1 MKLTLKKFQIDA
13 LQALGHFLALA
24 REMPAAKAFA
34 QCLAEYP
41 SAVVRDYMPI
51 SDKLAD
57 APSVCLRLPTGGGK
71 TIMAAHALKT
81 AADAFLG
88 VEHPLVLWLVPSN
101 TIRQQTIKA
110 LNQPG
115 HPYNEVLCEQFSERF
130 RVLDVKDFEQ
140 LRPQDLGSRALIV
153 VSTLATARVDD
164 TEIRKI
170 YAHHEE
176 MEPFFTAVPANE
188 PGLERDENG
197 NIKFSLM
204 NLFTRCRPLVIVDEA
219 HNNKSELSTDVMVRI
234 NPSCVI
240 EFTATPAATSNI
252 LYHVSASQLRGANM
266 IKLPIELTQ
275 HTTWQEAVHSS
286 VQERQKLAEIAVREP
301 ADYIRPIVLF
311 QAENKDKTVTWETV
325 LNYLVNDEGIGRE
338 RIAVVTG
345 TERELEDVDLFKPDC
360 PIEFVITVQAL
371 REGWDC
377 SFAYVFCSV
386 ATVHSKTAVEQLL
399 GRVLRMPY
407 ARRRQDE
414 ALNRAYAHV
423 SATSWPNAVALLSD
437 RLTDMGFD
445 EIEAE
450 SAIREQRPPSR
461 GELRLSY
468 EPDAGTAGLP
478 LFEIAVKEAP
488 DLSWLTPSEE
498 PYVAVH
504 EGTEGGLTTL
514 AIDDRIPEATLQKL
528 GRSLSPAD
536 RKSVVRTLEIR
547 RRQKQREHA
556 PVRQGKRFEVPVLCR
571 LAQGEFTLV
580 EHETLIAD
588 EWWKQVAFTPVL
600 TEAEFAAGSEARRYE
615 IDVDDKRVT
624 QRYLGA
630 QMTLDLRHM
639 EAPWT
644 EDELV
649 RWLDGHIRQFFVPQ
663 RVLLPYVRGVVRYLR
678 GDRGLTLAD
687 LQLYCFGLKKALEK
701 KLAALYERASRRGF
715 QQLFELPATEV
726 KTAFDVGYCFPPD
739 GYQPHW
745 WYDGARRFN
754 KHYYPDVGELKPS
767 GEEFDCAVA
776 LDECEA
782 VEYWVRNLERRG
794 EGCFKLPVSDGNF
807 YPDFV
812 ARLKDGRVLVVE
824 YKGAHLEAG
833 EQEKRDVGR
842 LWQDRSN
849 GQAVFLWAL
858 KQDPAGRSIA
868 QQLKAVAGK

>member
-1 MKLTLKKFQIDA
+1 MKLTLKKFQQDA
-13 LQALGHFLALA
+13 LDALGHFLSLA
-24 REMPAAKAFA
+24 REQPASEAF
-34 QCLAEYP
+34 QQSLAEYP
-41 SAVVRDYMPI
+41 SAFPRPYMPI

-81 AADAFLG
+81 AAEAFLG

-115 HPYNEVLCEQFSERF
+115 HPYNEVLCDQFSECF

-140 LRPQDLGSRALIV
+140 LRPQDLGARTIII

-164 TEIRKI
+164 TEIRKV

-176 MEPFFTAVPANE
+176 MEPFFAAIHANA
-188 PGLERDENG
+188 PGLERDEKG
-197 NIKFSLM
+197 NIKFSMM

-219 HNNKSELSTDVMVRI
+219 HNNKSDLSTEVMARI

-252 LYHVSASQLRGANM
+252 LYHVSAAQLRGANM

-286 VQERQKLAEIAVREP
+286 VQERQKLAELAVKE

-311 QAENKDKTVTWETV
+311 QTENKDKTVTWETV
-325 LNYLVNDEGIGRE
+325 LNYLLNDEGIARE

-345 TERELEDVDLFKPDC
+345 TERELDDVDLFRPDC
-360 PIEFVITVQAL
+360 PIAFVITVQAL

-377 SFAYVFCSV
+377 SFAYIFCSV

-423 SATSWPNAVALLSD
+423 SAVSWPNAVALLAD

-450 SAIREQRPPSR
+450 TAIREQRPPPR
-461 GELRLSY
+461 GELPFFY
-468 EPDAGTAGLP
+468 EPDADTAGLP

-488 DLSWLTPSEE
+488 DLSWLTPAEE
-498 PYVAVH
+498 PHVAVH
-504 EGTEGGLTTL
+504 EIGDGGLTTL
-514 AIDDRIPEATLQKL
+514 AIDDRIADTTLEKL
-528 GRSLSPAD
+528 GRSLLPAE
-536 RKSVVRTLEIR
+536 RKAIARTLEIR

-556 PVRQGKRFEVPVLCR
+556 PVRQGKSFNVPVLCR
-571 LAQGEFTLV
+571 LVQGEFALV
-580 EHETLIAD
+580 EHETLIGD
-588 EWWKQVAFTPVL
+588 EWWTQSPLIPVL
-600 TEAEFAAGSEARRYE
+600 TEVEFAADSEARRYE
-615 IDVDDKRVT
+615 LDVDEKRVT

-630 QMTLDLRHM
+630 QMTLDLRYM
-639 EAPWT
+639 EAAWT

-649 RWLDGHIRQFFVPQ
+649 RWLDAHVRQFYVPQ
-663 RVLLPYVRGVVRYLR
+663 RVLLPFIRGVVRYLR
-678 GDRGLTLAD
+678 GDRGLTLAN

-701 KLAALYERASRRGF
+701 KLAALYDKASRKGF
-715 QQLFELPATEV
+715 QQMFTLPIAELT
-726 KTAFDVGYCFPPD
+726 TTFDGGYCFPPD

-745 WYDGARRFN
+745 YYQGSRRFN
-754 KHYYPDVGELKPS
+754 KHYYPEIGELKPS
-767 GEEFDCAVA
+767 GEEYDCAVA

-794 EGCFKLPVSDGNF
+794 DGCFRLPLSGGNF

-812 ARLKDGRVLVVE
+812 ARLKDGRVLVIE
-824 YKGAHLEAG
+824 YKGAHIEPG

-842 LWQDRSN
+842 LWQERSN
-849 GQAVFLWAL
+849 GTAVFLWAM
-858 KQDPAGRSIA
+858 KQDSAGRTLA
-868 QQLKAVAGK
+868 QQIKAVLV